1 MTKVDYVVVGGGIT
15 GVCATYHL
23 AKKGADV
30 LLIER
35 EELAPDSPISSSGE
49 HAKAFRSIYGK
60 DRAMTRLCRESFKHW
75 RHFERE
81 TEAELFVPSGM
92 FVFGADQSRTLK
104 HWTNP
109 DLARFAVDSASILK
123 EEGLSHELIGKQELV
138 ERYPQIVENEFYDHA
153 ILDKTAGFICAR
165 DAVRKIGSLAEKEGA
180 LVWDHTPVEKVVRQG
195 ERVEHLVTARGDVMP
210 KKAVIFAA
218 GYMNGDFA
226 PELRVKTRVTQHQ
239 ILYLKPRDPAPYS
252 PKKMPILID
261 INQWR
266 YVFPIHGPGITKVV
280 DDDNDSNEK
289 VIDPKQRFDV
299 GKDERFR
306 ADAMS
311 FLKKYIPGLV
321 DSEEV
326 ERSTCRYTNT
336 VGQKYLIYRRENAVV
351 ISACSGHGF
360 KNAPMTA
367 SMAVALAE
375 NQAQVPPYLDRDF
388 AYENAK
394 NFDII

>member
-1 MTKVDYVVVGGGIT
+1 MTNVDYVVVGGGIT
-15 GVCATYHL
+15 GVCAAYHL

-35 EELAPDSPISSSGE
+35 GELAPDSPISSSGE
-49 HAKAFRSIYGK
+49 HAKAFRSVYGK

-75 RHFERE
+75 RHFEQE
-81 TEAELFVPSGM
+81 TGAELFVPSGM
-92 FVFGADQSRTLK
+92 IVFGADQAQTLK
-104 HWTNP
+104 HWADPN
-109 DLARFAVDSASILK
+109 LARFAVDSAPILK
-123 EEGLSHELIGKQELV
+123 EEGLSHELLCKSELV
-138 ERYPQIVENEFYDHA
+138 ERYPQIEENDFYDHA
-153 ILDKTAGFICAR
+153 ILDKTAGFISAR
-165 DAVRKIGSLAEKEGA
+165 ESVRKIGSLAEKEGA
-180 LVWDHTPVEKVVRQG
+180 VLWDHTAVEKVVRAG
-195 ERVEHLVTARGDVMP
+195 ERVEHLVTARGDVTP

-218 GYMNGDFA
+218 GYMNGEFA
-226 PELRVKTRVTQHQ
+226 PELVAKTRVTQHQ

-299 GKDERFR
+299 GRDEGFR

-311 FLKKYIPGLV
+311 FLKKFIPGLV
-321 DSEEV
+321 DSDEV
-326 ERSTCRYTNT
+326 DRSTCRYTNT
-336 VGQKYLIYRRENAVV
+336 VRQKYLIYRKANSVV
-351 ISACSGHGF
+351 LSACSGHGF

-367 SMAVALAE
+367 LMAVKLAE
-375 NQAQVPPYLDRDF
+375 GQDQVPSDLDREF
-388 AYENAK
+388 GYENAE
-394 NFDII
+394 NFDLI